1 MKEENQRASKNKVI
15 LNLSRR
21 KRYVANW
28 RPISLLNVDFKIAS
42 KTITSKLEKL
52 LSDLITAD
60 QNADV
65 EENIFDAVRT
75 IGNIMDYS
83 ELYNLPGLMVT
94 TDFEKAFNSL
104 SWNFRF
110 KTLEK
115 FNFSGESFISG
126 YVFFILI
133 Y

>member
-1 MKEENQRASKNKVI
+1 MI

-42 KTITSKLEKL
+42 KTITLKLEKL

-65 EENIFDAVRT
+65 EGRNIFDAVRT
-75 IGNIMDYS
+75 VGDIMDYS
-83 ELYNLPGLMVT
+83 ELYNLPGLMVI

-104 SWNFRF
+104 SWNFLF

-126 YVFFILI
+126 YVFFIQT

>member
-1 MKEENQRASKNKVI
+1 MI

-21 KRYVANW
+21 ERYVANW

-42 KTITSKLEKL
+42 KTITLKIEKL

-65 EENIFDAVRT
+65 EGMNIFDAVRT
-75 IGNIMDYS
+75 LGDIMDYS

-104 SWNFRF
+104 SWNFLF